1 MPVTLSR
8 PAGPDSGPALYGTSP
23 RAVGLGRS
31 HPVAGRFRTRY
42 REPPRAACP
51 IAVVS
56 KCVRS
61 KPQVQEAA
69 GMTSGFVLLIL
80 IGILVAFAYTR
91 LRGKMKL
98 SISGRNW
105 VWPIVIV
112 VVIALMLW
120 ASSHNGSH
128 TGH

>member
-1 MPVTLSR
+1 
-8 PAGPDSGPALYGTSP
+8 
-23 RAVGLGRS
+23 
-31 HPVAGRFRTRY
+31 
-42 REPPRAACP
+42 
-51 IAVVS
+51 
-56 KCVRS
+56 
-61 KPQVQEAA
+61 
-69 GMTSGFVLLIL
+69 MTSGFILLIL

-98 SISGRNW
+98 SVSGKNW
-105 VWPIVIV
+105 IAPIVIV